1 MEEIHIQDGTLV
13 SYTGREEILAVPE
26 GVHTIGEGAL
36 KGCASLK
43 KVILPQSLRRI
54 LGGAFKGCRKLENVE
69 IPPGLCEIG
78 AYAFH
83 RCHALRTI
91 FLPLAVEALGDCA
104 FLYCDSLEEARIPG
118 VRHLGNQSFAN
129 DVTLKRITLSHAL
142 EEDCICDVFTG
153 CGLLTEFTF
162 GDGSRFVIPNV
173 VEAVAGKLPLPL
185 LVQRIA
191 ADVLRMMELDGRTI
205 VQFSTNLKH
214 VEVPEGIEILGKS
227 SFFDKR
233 GIHSVK
239 LPKSLKEIESR
250 AFRNC
255 IGLETVILN
264 GEDLLI
270 HEDAFKNCT
279 ALKMIW
285 MPDGARYELKGI
297 ARDYG
302 SEIPETV
309 KTIHRQVL
317 GNFRISGTVLLK
329 YLGAESRVVVPE
341 GITVIAEEA
350 FAGNETIDRVLLPES
365 LLEIGSGAFR
375 DCLLLQ
381 NIFFPQNLERIGREA
396 FENCVKLL
404 RITLP
409 RKITRLEPSVFKRC
423 RALKEIDLGGNL
435 AQIEEQA
442 FFQCR
447 SLEKV
452 SFPES
457 LVSVG
462 ELAFYRCVSL
472 KNVILSANVADM
484 GSLAFAESGVET
496 VQVGGDCRNYGT
508 GIFSDCTGLKKLALE
523 EGVSHIPDKLAYGCT
538 ALGQIV
544 LPDSLMSVGES
555 VWGKMPFPDGMIPAG
570 QTGEIFWDGRNL
582 EGEIWLSEDV
592 RILAGGAFYGN
603 PNLTAIHL
611 PSSIQWVGPRA
622 FGACAGLRR
631 VYWHS
636 PVDRLEKAVFAGC
649 LELVSVEDAEGK
661 PVAWKSVGD
670 KAFYHCGRLKEICLK
685 QAESIG
691 SMAFG
696 GCSDLRWDLV
706 SADLPDVLYQI
717 GERAF
722 EDTALIKQSGDTLKA
737 LGRIV
742 ISGTGCSGVIS
753 LPEGITGIAPFAF
766 SGNDAVTKVIFPK
779 SLSWI
784 GEGAFWGCHGLREVV
799 SPEKIFKI
807 GARAFEKCTSLFKI
821 NIRVKELGTAAF
833 AYCTSLTEAVLSGG
847 SVLSGRLF
855 EGCASLRICA
865 CENAEKVQEHCFGGC
880 IGLEEF
886 DLSHI
891 CEIGE
896 YAFENCARFRKA
908 EFAEDVCIMP
918 HAFEDCGRLEEIC
931 LGGRQSGFSLQE
943 YAFSGCTFLRR
954 VYYEGKK
961 WEFGAYE
968 DILSERIPEIV
979 RLIFH
984 SALSC
989 FIVDQES
996 ILRGYRGAGSVIK
1009 IPWGIRRIAAEV
1021 FRDSMMLEEITI
1033 PESVEHIGARAFH
1046 GTAWMDRQRRKS
1058 PFVAF
1063 NHMLLDGSC
1072 CVGEVVVP
1080 EEIKLVCGWAFANG
1094 MGIERIRFM
1103 SERTRVEEYAFRNCI
1118 YLEEIILPDQTVF
1131 RITGIADRERA
1142 LLSPSLME
1150 TNTKE
1155 SCELSDRELTERE
1168 LPSLAAQAVVDSM
1181 NCFKTDEKN
1190 VLVECTGNISR
1201 LRLPEGIT
1209 AIGEG
1214 VFQDGNLLTEVTVSS
1229 SIVSVGNRAF
1239 SGCKW
1244 LREIRQAQN
1253 VEEIGKMAFFNCGA
1267 LERIDGLEKLRRLG
1281 AGAFENCTSLQEI
1294 LIPEGV
1300 EEIPEKAFY
1309 RCHSLKRVLL
1319 PSTIKRIGREAF
1331 AFCRGLSLIQ
1341 VGGKIMKNAME
1352 DVDSTED
1359 IPEGA
1364 AKDAPENLIKDIAIE
1379 ERAFVGCPIKIS
1391 NGEILEGLK
1400 CL

>member
-91 FLPLAVEALGDCA
+91 FLPPAVEALGDCA

-118 VRHLGNQSFAN
+118 VRYLGNQSFAN

-162 GDGSRFVIPNV
+162 EDGSRFVIPNV
-173 VEAVAGKLPLPL
+173 VEAVAGKLQLPQ

-191 ADVLRMMELDGRTI
+191 ADILRMMELDGRTI

-214 VEVPEGIEILGKS
+214 VEIPEGIEILGKS

-264 GEDLLI
+264 REDLLI

-279 ALKMIW
+279 ALKMIL
-285 MPDGARYELKGI
+285 MPDGVRYELKGI

-350 FAGNETIDRVLLPES
+350 FAGNETIDRVILPES

-381 NIFFPQNLERIGREA
+381 NISFPQNLKRIGREA

-404 RITLP
+404 RVTLP

-423 RALKEIDLGGNL
+423 RALKEIDLGGSL
-435 AQIEEQA
+435 ARIEEQA

-457 LVSVG
+457 LVSIG

-538 ALGQIV
+538 ALGRIV
-544 LPDSLMSVGES
+544 LPDSLKSVGES
-555 VWGKMPFPDGMIPAG
+555 VWEKTPFLDGMNPAG

-670 KAFYHCGRLKEICLK
+670 KAFYHCGRLREICLK

-737 LGRIV
+737 LGSIV

-807 GARAFEKCTSLFKI
+807 GARAFEKCISLFKI

-833 AYCTSLTEAVLSGG
+833 AYCTSLTEAVLSGV

-908 EFAEDVCIMP
+908 EFAEDVRIMP

-1150 TNTKE
+1150 ANTKE
-1155 SCELSDRELTERE
+1155 SCELPERE

-1379 ERAFVGCPIKIS
+1379 ERAFVGCPIKIL
-1391 NGEILEGLK
+1391 NGEIAKGLK